1 MTALAEFVARSLKTT
16 IPLYRRYRMKRLTC
30 LLAAA
35 LLGLTLSACR
45 KEEGPAEKAGKE
57 ADKAIKE
64 AGQAMEKA
72 ADAVKE
78 ATKGS
83 SK

>member
-1 MTALAEFVARSLKTT
+1 MGMLRKMNAVLMGV
-16 IPLYRRYRMKRLTC
+16 
-30 LLAAA
+30 
-35 LLGLTLSACR
+35 LLGLTLAACQ
-45 KEEGPAEKAGKE
+45 KEEGPGEKAGKE
-57 ADKAIKE
+57 VDKAVKE

-78 ATKGS
+78 ATK

>member
-1 MTALAEFVARSLKTT
+1 MLKK
-16 IPLYRRYRMKRLTC
+16 MNS
-30 LLAAA
+30 LLAMA
-35 LLGLTLSACR
+35 LLGLTLSACQ
-45 KEEGPAEKAGKE
+45 KEEGPGEKAGKE
-57 ADKAIKE
+57 VDKTVKE

-78 ATKGS
+78 ATK

>member
-1 MTALAEFVARSLKTT
+1 MLKKMNSQLA
-16 IPLYRRYRMKRLTC
+16 M
-30 LLAAA
+30 A
-35 LLGLTLSACR
+35 LLGLTLSAFQ
-45 KEEGPAEKAGKE
+45 KEEGPGEKAGKE
-57 ADKAIKE
+57 VDKTVKE

-78 ATKGS
+78 ATK